1 MQNESTLWQPKTVA
15 ASQQETAAL
24 MERVLY
30 EVKRVVVGQD
40 AFLERILVALLAQGH
55 LLIEG
60 VPGLAKTLTVNTLAK
75 VLSGQFRRIQFTPDL
90 LPADL
95 VGNRIYN
102 QKTGDF
108 TTLLGPVFANLLLAD
123 EINRAPAKVQ
133 SALLEVM
140 QERQVTIAGES
151 HLVPKPFVVMAT
163 QNPIETE
170 GTYPLPEAQVDRF
183 MMKVL
188 VGYPTEDEEY
198 VIVQRV
204 TGPAQAVRAI
214 ATTEQLMQLQAQCR
228 QGYVDPAL
236 MRFAV
241 QLVGATREPSRY
253 GLPDLAPYITFG
265 ASPRATIGLI
275 EGAKALA
282 LLRGRTYVLAQD
294 VVDLVP
300 DVLRH
305 RIVLSFEAL
314 SDGLTPDQ
322 VIARILQSV
331 PAPDHPLDTHVQ
343 ISTPT

>member
-1 MQNESTLWQPKTVA
+1 
-15 ASQQETAAL
+15 
-24 MERVLY
+24 MERVLF
-30 EVKRVVVGQD
+30 EVKRIVVGQD

-75 VLSGQFRRIQFTPDL
+75 VLSGQFKRIQFTPDL

-140 QERQVTIAGES
+140 QERQVTIAGET
-151 HLVPKPFVVMAT
+151 HHVPKPFVVMAT

-188 VGYPTEDEEY
+188 VGYPSEEEEY

-204 TGPAQAVRAI
+204 TGPGQDVSAI
-214 ATTEQLMQLQAQCR
+214 ANTEQLLQLQAHCR
-228 QGYVDPAL
+228 KGYVDPAL
-236 MRFAV
+236 MHYAV
-241 QLVGATREPSRY
+241 KLVSATRDPARY
-253 GLPDLAPYITFG
+253 GLQDLARHITFG

-275 EGAKALA
+275 EGARALA
-282 LLRGRTYVLAQD
+282 LLRGRAYALPQD
-294 VVDLVP
+294 VIDLVP
-300 DVLRH
+300 DILRH
-305 RIVLSFEAL
+305 RLVLSFEAM
-314 SDGLTPDQ
+314 SEGLTPDL
-322 VIARILQSV
+322 VIQKVLQAV
-331 PAPDHPLDTHVQ
+331 PAPDKPLETHVQ
-343 ISTPT
+343 ISASA

>member
-1 MQNESTLWQPKTVA
+1 
-15 ASQQETAAL
+15 
-24 MERVLY
+24 
-30 EVKRVVVGQD
+30 
-40 AFLERILVALLAQGH
+40 
-55 LLIEG
+55 
-60 VPGLAKTLTVNTLAK
+60 
-75 VLSGQFRRIQFTPDL
+75 
-90 LPADL
+90 
-95 VGNRIYN
+95 
-102 QKTGDF
+102 
-108 TTLLGPVFANLLLAD
+108 
-123 EINRAPAKVQ
+123 
-133 SALLEVM
+133 
-140 QERQVTIAGES
+140 
-151 HLVPKPFVVMAT
+151 
-163 QNPIETE
+163 
-170 GTYPLPEAQVDRF
+170 
-183 MMKVL
+183 
-188 VGYPTEDEEY
+188 
-198 VIVQRV
+198 
-204 TGPAQAVRAI
+204 
-214 ATTEQLMQLQAQCR
+214 MQLQAQCR

-253 GLPDLAPYITFG
+253 GLPDLVPYITFG

>member
-1 MQNESTLWQPKTVA
+1 MQHESSLWQPTTRSPA
-15 ASQQETAAL
+15 GHDTAAL

-75 VLSGQFRRIQFTPDL
+75 VLSGQFKRIQFTPDL

-102 QKTGDF
+102 PKTSEF

-151 HLVPKPFVVMAT
+151 HRVPQPFIVMAT

-183 MMKVL
+183 MMKVM
-188 VGYPTEDEEY
+188 VGYPSEDEEY

-204 TGPAQAVRAI
+204 TGPAQAVNAI
-214 ATTEQLMQLQAQCR
+214 VTTEQLMTLQAQCR

-236 MRFAV
+236 VRFAV
-241 QLVGATREPSRY
+241 RLVLATREPTRF
-253 GLPDLAPYITFG
+253 GLPDLAQRITFG

-275 EGAKALA
+275 EGARALA
-282 LLRGRTYVLAQD
+282 LLRGRTYALPQD

-305 RIVLSFEAL
+305 RLVLSYEAM
-314 SDGLTPDQ
+314 SEGLTPEH
-322 VIARILQSV
+322 VIQQILQAV
-331 PAPDHPLDTHVQ
+331 PAPDTPLETHVQ
-343 ISTPT
+343 ISAPT

>member
-15 ASQQETAAL
+15 ASQLETAAL

-204 TGPAQAVRAI
+204 TGPAQAVSAI